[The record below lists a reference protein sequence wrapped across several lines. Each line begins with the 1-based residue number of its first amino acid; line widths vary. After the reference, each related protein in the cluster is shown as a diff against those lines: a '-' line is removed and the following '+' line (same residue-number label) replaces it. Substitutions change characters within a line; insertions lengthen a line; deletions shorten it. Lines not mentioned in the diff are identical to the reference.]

1 MNCEKAQNLFSD
13 LYEGS
18 LHGGLKETV
27 SRHISECPSCEHEY
41 QVFSSLYS
49 SLSQPEEVPVP
60 DDLSE
65 RIARK
70 LDKVFWEQAQSAKK
84 PMPWL
89 RLTAWGAAAA
99 LLLTLGFLTYD
110 RFGSLSN
117 IPAGFI
123 ANVAPE
129 PLSLQVIEGQP
140 RLKITPGRA
149 VDVDI
154 YVGGSQLGSLPPTD
168 AAHLEKIK
176 LQELQAFNSPLNVQL
191 NGGVVVWVSLS
202 TEQTPYAVF
211 IPGTVSQTEK
221 SFSGNLLEGLKKI
234 SEKYGVIIFAKI
246 ESYSVNVRADL
257 TKVDA
262 QSALKE
268 MLQNTKLRAVFTDGY
283 FKIQ

>member
-41 QVFSSLYS
+41 KIFSSLYS
-49 SLSQPEEVPVP
+49 SLSEPEAVPVP
-60 DDLSE
+60 DDLPE

-70 LDKVFWEQAQSAKK
+70 LDKVFWEQAQSAKQ
-84 PMPWL
+84 PVPWL
-89 RLTAWGAAAA
+89 RLTAWGATAAVF
-99 LLLTLGFLTYD
+99 LTLGFLTYD
-110 RFGSLSN
+110 RFGPSSVV
-117 IPAGFI
+117 PAGFI
-123 ANVAPE
+123 TKVNTE

-140 RLKITPGRA
+140 RLKITPGKA
-149 VDVDI
+149 IEVDI
-154 YVGGSQLGSLPPTD
+154 YVGGSQLGSLPPVD
-168 AAHLEKIK
+168 ATHLEKIELK
-176 LQELQAFNSPLNVQL
+176 ELQAFNSPLNVHM

-202 TEQTPYAVF
+202 SEQLPYAVF
-211 IPGTVSQTEK
+211 IPGTIVQTEK

-234 SEKYGVIIFAKI
+234 SEKYGVIIFAQI
-246 ESYSVNVRADL
+246 ENYSVNVQADL

-268 MLQNTKLRAVFTDGY
+268 MLQNTKLRSVFIDGY

>member
-18 LHGGLKETV
+18 LQGGLKETV
-27 SRHISECPSCEHEY
+27 SRHISECPSCNHEY
-41 QVFSSLYS
+41 KIFASLYA
-49 SLSQPEEVPVP
+49 SLSQPEEVSIPA
-60 DDLSE
+60 DLSE

-99 LLLTLGFLTYD
+99 FFLTLGFLTFD
-110 RFGSLSN
+110 RFGSSS

-123 ANVAPE
+123 TKVNTE

-149 VDVDI
+149 IDVDI
-154 YVGGSQLGSLPPTD
+154 YVGGSQLGSLPPVD
-168 AAHLEKIK
+168 AAHLEKIE
-176 LQELQAFNSPLNVQL
+176 LQELQAFNSPLNVQM

-202 TEQTPYAVF
+202 SEQLPYAIFV
-211 IPGTVSQTEK
+211 PGTIVQTEK

-234 SEKYGVIIFAKI
+234 SEKYGVIIFAQI
-246 ESYSVNVRADL
+246 ENYSVNVQADL
-257 TKVDA
+257 TKIDA

>member
-18 LHGGLKETV
+18 LQGGLKEAV
-27 SRHISECPSCEHEY
+27 SRHINECPFCGHEY

-65 RIARK
+65 RVARK
-70 LDKVFWEQAQSAKK
+70 LDKVFWEQTQSAKK

-89 RLTAWGAAAA
+89 RLTAWGATAAF
-99 LLLTLGFLTYD
+99 LLTLGFLTYD
-110 RFGSLSN
+110 RFGPSN

-123 ANVAPE
+123 TKVNSE
-129 PLSLQVIEGQP
+129 PLILQVIEGQP
-140 RLKITPGRA
+140 RLKITPRMA

-154 YVGGSQLGSLPPTD
+154 YVGGSQLGSLPPLD
-168 AAHLEKIK
+168 ATHLEKIK
-176 LQELQAFNSPLNVQL
+176 LQELQAFNAPLNVQM
-191 NGGVVVWVSLS
+191 NGGAVVWVRLS
-202 TEQTPYAVF
+202 SEQLPYAVF
-211 IPGTVSQTEK
+211 VPGTTAQTEK

-234 SEKYGVIIFAKI
+234 SEKYSVILFAQI
-246 ESYSVNVRADL
+246 ENYSVNVQADL

-268 MLQNTKLRAVFTDGY
+268 MLQNTKLRAIFADGY